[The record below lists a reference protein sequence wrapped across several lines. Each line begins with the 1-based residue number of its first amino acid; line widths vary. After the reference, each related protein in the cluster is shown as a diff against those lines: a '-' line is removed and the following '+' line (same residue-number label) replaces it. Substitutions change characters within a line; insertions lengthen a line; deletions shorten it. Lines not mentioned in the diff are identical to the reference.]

1 MNRGVALELDSL
13 RLAHYGNQIPCL
25 ICGEGNTPD
34 AGSCRNCYAP
44 MILAHQAQSKN
55 TKPVMFAALGPSGVG
70 KTVYLG
76 MLLDMLSRQPKHLQL
91 AARGGF
97 SVTLQHN
104 TLGALARCEFPSK
117 TPNEP
122 DRWNWVHCQLRS
134 PKHRQPVEM
143 VLPDMAGEALFEE
156 VDHPRSYRVIHSLLS
171 RCDGV
176 MILIDGTKLQS
187 GSIDEDYFTMKLLS
201 HLTELDGDLQEFLG
215 HAPRGVDFQQGRS
228 VRIVLRGSGRL
239 RPAPCAR
246 LVANLPAAISAA
258 QVLRG
263 GRGRRLRHPP
273 GARRP
278 ASRSCRC
285 ASSRAASSSR
295 SNGWS
300 TTCGPD
306 SPAVLASARC
316 EWRRSTQFTPPV
328 RGASLVQ
335 IEQAVFTSAK
345 TDRAQG
351 YQLLSRSSALVRGR
365 RPRAVGVGAVARFA
379 AGTAGAS

>member
-34 AGSCRNCYAP
+34 ADACRNCYAP
-44 MILAHQAQSKN
+44 MILAHQAHSKHV
-55 TKPVMFAALGPSGVG
+55 KPVMFAALGPSGVG

-91 AARGGF
+91 SARGGF

-104 TLGALARCEFPSK
+104 TLGALSRCEFPSK

-156 VDHPRSYRVIHSLLS
+156 VEHPRSYRVIHSLLS
-171 RCDGV
+171 HCDGV

-201 HLTELDGDLQEFLG
+201 HLSELDSDPKNSWATRPVALIFSKADQCESCFDDPAAYAKR
-215 HAPRGVDFQQGRS
+215 HAPG
-228 VRIVLRGSGRL
+228 
-239 RPAPCAR
+239 
-246 LVANLPAAISAA
+246 
-258 QVLRG
+258 
-263 GRGRRLRHPP
+263 
-273 GARRP
+273 
-278 ASRSCRC
+278 
-285 ASSRAASSSR
+285 
-295 SNGWS
+295 
-300 TTCGPD
+300 
-306 SPAVLASARC
+306 
-316 EWRRSTQFTPPV
+316 
-328 RGASLVQ
+328 
-335 IEQAVFTSAK
+335 
-345 TDRAQG
+345 
-351 YQLLSRSSALVRGR
+351 LSRICQQRFQR
-365 RPRAVGVGAVARFA
+365 HRFFA
-379 AGTAGAS
+379 AGVAGACATRAVRATDEQTVPLRIEPRGIIEPFEWLVENLRS